1 MVPAI
6 SYRYPPQGNMNDKK
20 EKEKDGTMASIPHF
34 CFPVIDKEPK
44 SKMDK
49 YDPLTN

>member
-1 MVPAI
+1 
-6 SYRYPPQGNMNDKK
+6 MNDKK

-49 YDPLTN
+49 YDPLAN